1 MTQLFPPVFAE
12 EDIVFYKTTLF
23 GEIQD
28 SPIGKCEG
36 ASMLRT
42 LRKELIRSVEAIEP
56 PAYTA
61 AVGELLKVV
70 TDSLVSAAHRIGPHQ
85 LIKSN
90 TRGPY
95 PATDEEEYEY
105 FKQEGHFDI
114 ESEEAETS
122 PSGEPSYSDGGLK
135 DWESKQRRK
144 DDAKR
149 KRMEDEEMLINE
161 KRVMDERGRKYRTIG
176 PFPPPRLSIRSSQ
189 TTFSSRKNLQQR
201 AAVETPSS
209 TSSDHDSNEEGEDE
223 NEATLPTSSSEEP
236 EREKE
241 DIDAKEHLTSFL
253 APLSV
258 GSLRKVGESA
268 KAKLKPSTPHD
279 EFVSQIVKTATKM
292 GFEKAFHFMDK
303 QKLPDDIVSHSPNQP
318 FSASANKDYLAKLPE
333 SQKKALSSALGFPTN
348 TPSTTD
354 MWERMVAMGF
364 LSVLTNLR
372 LKPLKKIAQELSLT
386 LPNTNSTVKYC
397 EAIVFAAFPKEKA
410 RAREKFSQAKEKKVK
425 FTALPQEMSVR
436 GDMGY
441 ITFHI
446 SNISM
451 LSKESERH
459 YSPEFS
465 FAKMKWSLLCMANKD
480 SLALYLCQT
489 GSVHCKFLITVIN
502 HLNSSDSI
510 CNEGTQSFSALS
522 QENDWGFNTVIKFA
536 ELLNPQQGFLK
547 QETDTITIEVGIVL
561 VEPLK
566 EVTKEKVQG
575 KGRKPSPKNYEQS
588 VKKLLEDEHA
598 EILKKR
604 IKQENAKTVKEE
616 DRTRKDIV
624 QKATKAFHD
633 LNDRLKQETK
643 RLLKEIAEREK
654 REEQEDQKHQ
664 EKLQAAKELAHE
676 MKLQLED
683 LKKTHNKA
691 TQRKKELNQEIKD
704 VKKQTEKVN
713 QEIKSLNEKTHSAQ
727 QKLNA
732 IEKKVETA
740 RSQLEDL
747 LKDEVLTTP
756 TPPNEESD
764 YLKNDLH
771 QFLQEIDAESN

>member
-1 MTQLFPPVFAE
+1 MSQLFSPLFSE

-23 GEIQD
+23 REIQD

-36 ASMLRT
+36 SNLLRT
-42 LRKELIRSVEAIEP
+42 LRKELIRSVEEEESP
-56 PAYTA
+56 SYTA
-61 AVGELLKVV
+61 AVGELMKVV
-70 TDSLVSAAHRIGPHQ
+70 TDSLMSAVHRSGPHQ

-90 TRGPY
+90 TRPPF
-95 PATDEEEYEY
+95 PATDEEEFEY
-105 FKQEGHFDI
+105 FKQDGHFELD
-114 ESEEAETS
+114 SEDPDTS
-122 PSGEPSYSDGGLK
+122 PSGDISYSDGGLK

-149 KRMEDEEMLINE
+149 KRMEDEEMLIKE
-161 KRVMDERGRKYRTIG
+161 KRVLDERGRKYRTIG
-176 PFPPPRLSIRSSQ
+176 PFPPPRLSIRSNKN
-189 TTFSSRKNLQQR
+189 TFSSRKTLQHR
-201 AAVETPSS
+201 TVVETPSS
-209 TSSDHDSNEEGEDE
+209 SSSDNDFNEEGEEE
-223 NEATLPTSSSEEP
+223 NEGTVRTSSSDHQD
-236 EREKE
+236 E
-241 DIDAKEHLTSFL
+241 DQEAEDAKDHLTTFL
-253 APLSV
+253 NPLSV

-303 QKLPDDIVSHSPNQP
+303 QKLQEDLVSHSPNQP
-318 FSASANKDYLAKLPE
+318 FSAGANKEYLEKLPE
-333 SQKKALSSALGFPTN
+333 NQKKALSSALGFPTN

-372 LKPLKKIAQELSLT
+372 LNPLKKIAQELNLSV
-386 LPNTNSTVKYC
+386 PNTNSTVKYC

-425 FTALPQEMSVR
+425 FTAFPNEMNVR

-451 LSKESERH
+451 LAKESERH

-465 FAKMKWSLLCMANKD
+465 FAKMKWSLLCMANKE

-489 GSVHCKFLITVIN
+489 GSVHCKFLITVVN

-522 QENDWGFNTVIKFA
+522 QENDWGFNTVIKFS

-547 QETDTITIEVGIVL
+547 QGADTITIEVGIVL

-566 EVTKEKVQG
+566 EVTKEKTQT
-575 KGRKPSPKNYEQS
+575 KEQKAS
-588 VKKLLEDEHA
+588 SREYNISAQKLLEDEQA
-598 EILKKR
+598 EMLRKKL
-604 IKQENAKTVKEE
+604 KQENAKTVKEE
-616 DRTRKDIV
+616 DRTRKDIA
-624 QKATKAFHD
+624 QKAAKAFHD

-654 REEQEDQKHQ
+654 REEQEEQKHQ
-664 EKLQAAKELAHE
+664 EKLQAAKELAQE
-676 MKLQLED
+676 MKAELEE
-683 LKKTHNKA
+683 LKKMQNKA

-704 VKKQTEKVN
+704 VKKQSEKVI
-713 QEIKSLNEKTHSAQ
+713 QEIKGIGEKTNAAQ
-727 QKLNA
+727 QKLNT

-740 RSQLEDL
+740 QSHLEDL
-747 LKDEVLTTP
+747 LKEEEMTTP
-756 TPPNEESD
+756 TPPNEETD
-764 YLKNDLH
+764 YLRSNIH
-771 QFLQEIDAESN
+771 QFLQEIEAESN